1 MKRSIIMR
9 RIELTDEEL
18 GALVTYLD
26 VAVKQVGIQAVKNVF
41 VLLNKLESAPV
52 IDEEDASS
60 SSKDTAKKK

>member
-1 MKRSIIMR
+1 MR
-9 RIELTDEEL
+9 RIELTDDEL

-52 IDEEDASS
+52 IDEEDTSF
-60 SSKDTAKKK
+60 SSKDTTKKK